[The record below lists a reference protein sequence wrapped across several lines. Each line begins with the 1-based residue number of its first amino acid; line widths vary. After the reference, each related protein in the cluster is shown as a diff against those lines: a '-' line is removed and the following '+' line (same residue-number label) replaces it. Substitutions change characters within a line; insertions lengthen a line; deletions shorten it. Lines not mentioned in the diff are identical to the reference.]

1 MTNEIS
7 TLPKTEIEF
16 QGFAKLAEM
25 RVQQDRIFSAE
36 RLQVQSE
43 KTDRL
48 NATYYF
54 LVACLLIYFGF
65 SFVMSKNF
73 IKLAQLHR
81 ENTKQQLIQEME
93 ELRKEIKDYE

>member
-1 MTNEIS
+1 MTNEIAQ
-7 TLPKTEIEF
+7 LPKTEIELNAVSRMI
-16 QGFAKLAEM
+16 GARLE
-25 RVQQDRIFSAE
+25 QDRIFSAE

-48 NATYYF
+48 NATYFF